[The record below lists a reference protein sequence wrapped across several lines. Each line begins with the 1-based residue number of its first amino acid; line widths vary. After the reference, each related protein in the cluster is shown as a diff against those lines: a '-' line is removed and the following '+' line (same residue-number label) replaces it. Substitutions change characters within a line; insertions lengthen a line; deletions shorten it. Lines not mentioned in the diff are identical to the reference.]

1 MHEKERNVVKCHSHC
16 CIFGARVKCIYQLRK
31 ENKHN
36 IAYVCNTCV
45 AYSALV
51 LMLMLVLWMLY
62 ARLQHLICADE
73 WIQMSATYFRC
84 VCVRV
89 LPCKYWLVVCVFFF
103 HVLLCV
109 FFSLSSFLS
118 LTFSR
123 RFIWCL
129 CQLFRVV
136 GICGLGCMLQL
147 CLFVISL
154 TFIGVHK

>member
-16 CIFGARVKCIYQLRK
+16 CIFVARVKCIYQLGK

-45 AYSALV
+45 ASSALV
-51 LMLMLVLWMLY
+51 LMLMLVLWCYMHVYNIWFVLMNEFKWVPHI
-62 ARLQHLICADE
+62 LNMCAYVF
-73 WIQMSATYFRC
+73 WHASIGWLC
-84 VCVRV
+84 VC
-89 LPCKYWLVVCVFFF
+89 FF
-103 HVLLCV
+103 HVLLR
-109 FFSLSSFLS
+109 FFSVIFFEFNF
-118 LTFSR
+118 FSR

-136 GICGLGCMLQL
+136 GICGLGCMLKL